1 MAHGKK
7 SNLLFAVLF
16 IVVCSLPLL
25 ATLAPD
31 LNRGGA
37 LNEKRELASLPDLKS
52 MSAAEIPAAYEGWF
66 NDHFG
71 FRGLLVRMHSL
82 FHYRIFNASSAPQVL
97 PGRDGW
103 LFYDG
108 KGVRGGDPRRN
119 HLAQLPPDHQRL
131 FRELKEQF
139 EHNDRY
145 FAEQG
150 RIYMVVIV
158 PDKWSVYAEQL
169 PTGVGAPPARTS
181 ADLFVD
187 YLRSE
192 TDLKILDL
200 KEHLRQRR
208 WELGPLYHQIDSHWN
223 DLGAFVAAQQL
234 SRFVGQYDD
243 RVTPLTLSEEALSW
257 TPKTDG
263 DLAALLGLEG
273 WLAEK
278 EPQVSLTFPHEL
290 AIRNLPR
297 PRYSSNANR
306 FPIHASQEGL
316 DLPRALIM
324 RDSYGDALLPWFAR
338 SFSESRWVWT
348 SNVKRH
354 SIQPVVDEVQPDIII
369 EEKAEKYL
377 TFPIRYFTAPGRSAV
392 VGHKGKKIK

>member
-1 MAHGKK
+1 MESTKN

-16 IVVCSLPLL
+16 IVVCSLPLA
-25 ATLAPD
+25 ATLMPD

-37 LNEKRELASLPDLKS
+37 LNEKRDLAAMPEFEGL
-52 MSAAEIPAAYEGWF
+52 SAAEVPDAYEGWF

-82 FHYRIFNASSAPQVL
+82 FHYRVFNASSSPQVL

-119 HLAQLPPDHQRL
+119 HLAQLPADHQRL

-145 FAEQG
+145 FAAQG
-150 RIYMVVIV
+150 RTYLVVIV
-158 PDKWSVYAEQL
+158 PDKWSVYGEQL
-169 PTGVGAPPARTS
+169 PASVGAPAAKTS
-181 ADLFVD
+181 ADLFLA
-187 YLRSE
+187 YLRTE
-192 TDLKILDL
+192 TELKILDL
-200 KEHLRQRR
+200 KEYLRNRR

-223 DLGAFVAAQQL
+223 QLGAFVAAEEIA
-234 SRFVGQYDD
+234 RFVGQYDK
-243 RVTPLTLSEEALSW
+243 RVKPLALGDEALAW
-257 TPKTDG
+257 TQKTDG

-273 WLAEK
+273 WLAEN
-278 EPQVSLTFPHEL
+278 EPQVPL
-290 AIRNLPR
+290 ASGEVVVRNLPR

-306 FPIHASQEGL
+306 FPIHTSQDRPE
-316 DLPRALIM
+316 LPRALIL
-324 RDSYGDALLPWFAR
+324 RDSYGDRLLPWFAR
-338 SFSESRWVWT
+338 SFSEVRWVWT
-348 SNVKRH
+348 SNVRRH
-354 SIQPVVDEVQPDIII
+354 SIQPVVDEVQPDFVI

-377 TFPIRYFTAPGRSAV
+377 MFPIRYFTAPGRSAV
-392 VGHKGKKIK
+392 VDHTGKKDK